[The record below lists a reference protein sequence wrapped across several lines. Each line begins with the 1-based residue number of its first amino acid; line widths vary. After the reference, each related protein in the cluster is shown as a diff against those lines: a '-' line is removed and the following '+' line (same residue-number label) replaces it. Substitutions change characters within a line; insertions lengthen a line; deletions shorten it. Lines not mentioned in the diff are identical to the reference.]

1 MRRSAL
7 LVLAPLFALGA
18 LCGSADVQAAKS
30 KKVDP
35 CAGATIWVTGSPY
48 LPLALVR
55 GSSISRPRGAC
66 TQRLTPD
73 ARFTSVDAA
82 GKPVGVS
89 SWVEKGNVDG
99 LRPVSGREGV
109 GLHALGETW
118 KAPAST
124 SFEADKELRRT
135 FDAFYV
141 HLAKQHPTS
150 VTFFR
155 SKAKAGSAG
164 APTTYAAASG
174 RALVIGYLDEHDRW
188 QVAHLDKQ
196 KAAKTKEPFHVRA
209 VFDLNGDERPEVV
222 VFLREE
228 DLGYDVVLSPS
239 RGGRRYRQV
248 AENPDDGP

>member
-7 LVLAPLFALGA
+7 LLLAPVLALGA
-18 LCGSADVQAAKS
+18 LCASADVQAAKS
-30 KKVDP
+30 KKIDP
-35 CAGATIWVTGSPY
+35 CAGAKIWTTTSPY

-55 GSSISRPRGAC
+55 GTSISRPRGEC
-66 TQRLTPD
+66 DKEYWRPGGH
-73 ARFTSVDAA
+73 FTSVDAS
-82 GKPVGVS
+82 GQPVGVAT
-89 SWVEKGNVDG
+89 WVETAGFDG
-99 LRPVSGREGV
+99 LKRTSGREGV
-109 GLHALGETW
+109 GLRVQGESW
-118 KAPAST
+118 KAPPSSA
-124 SFEADKELRRT
+124 FEADRETRRA

-141 HLAKQHPTS
+141 HLAKLHPTA
-150 VTFFR
+150 VTFFH
-155 SKAKAGSAG
+155 AKTKTTG

-174 RALVIGYLDEHDRW
+174 RALVIGYLDDHERW
-188 QVAHLDKQ
+188 QVAYVDKQ

>member
-1 MRRSAL
+1 MRRSTL

-18 LCGSADVQAAKS
+18 LCGSGDVQAAKS

-35 CAGATIWVTGSPY
+35 CAGATLWVTGSPY
-48 LPLALVR
+48 LPLAIVR
-55 GSSISRPRGAC
+55 GASIARPRGAC
-66 TQRLTPD
+66 AQQLNPG

-82 GKPVGVS
+82 GRPVGVS

-109 GLHALGETW
+109 GLHALGEAW
-118 KAPAST
+118 KAPPSST
-124 SFEADKELRRT
+124 FEADKEQRRS

-141 HLAKQHPTS
+141 HLAKQHPTA
-150 VTFFR
+150 VTFFH
-155 SKAKAGSAG
+155 AKARAAG

-174 RALVIGYLDEHDRW
+174 RALVIGYLDDHDRW

-209 VFDLNGDERPEVV
+209 VFDLNGDERPEIV